1 MKSEERI
8 MKIKAAIFS
17 AIAVLGTAWL
27 LWIGYQGMESQQRG
41 HEEDDMTDEVGE
53 RSGMLEQDAVRA
65 IKQRGDIL
73 SLDKILQDA
82 HGQHAGRVL
91 ESELE
96 QKDGRYVYEV
106 ELVDDQGRVR
116 EMRFDARSGEM
127 LRDKLG
133 D

>member
-1 MKSEERI
+1 

-17 AIAVLGTAWL
+17 AIAVLGTVCL
-27 LWIGYQGMESQQRG
+27 LWIGYQGMDSQQQE
-41 HEEDDMTDEVGE
+41 HEEDEETEQLGE
-53 RSGMLEQDAVRA
+53 RPGMREHDAVRA

-73 SLDKILQDA
+73 SLDRILQEA
-82 HGQHAGRVL
+82 RGQHPGRVL

-116 EMRFDARSGEM
+116 EMKFDARTGEV
-127 LRDKLG
+127 LKENQG

>member
-1 MKSEERI
+1 

-17 AIAVLGTAWL
+17 AIAFLGTVCL
-27 LWIGYQGMESQQRG
+27 LWIGYQGMNSQQQE
-41 HEEDDMTDEVGE
+41 HEEDDETEQVGE
-53 RSGMLEQDAVRA
+53 RPEMREHDAVRA

-73 SLDKILQDA
+73 SLDRILQEVRVQ
-82 HGQHAGRVL
+82 HGGRVL

-96 QKDGRYVYEV
+96 EKDGRYVYEV

-116 EMRFDARSGEM
+116 EMKFDASTGEV
-127 LRDKLG
+127 LKEKQG

>member
-1 MKSEERI
+1 MKSEEGT
-8 MKIKAAIFS
+8 MNIKATIFS
-17 AIAVLGTAWL
+17 TIAVLGTLGL
-27 LWIGYQGMESQQRG
+27 LWVGYQGMDSRERE
-41 HEEDDMTDEVGE
+41 HEEEEETEQLGE
-53 RSGMLEQDAVRA
+53 RPEMREHDAVRT

-73 SLDKILQDA
+73 SLDRILQDA
-82 HGQHAGRVL
+82 RGQHPGRVL

-116 EMRFDARSGEM
+116 EMKFDARTGEV
-127 LRDKLG
+127 LKEKQG

>member
-1 MKSEERI
+1 MN
-8 MKIKAAIFS
+8 IKAAIFS
-17 AIAVLGTAWL
+17 AIAVLGTVCL
-27 LWIGYQGMESQQRG
+27 LWIGYQGMDGQQQG
-41 HEEDDMTDEVGE
+41 HEEDDEADQVGE
-53 RSGMLEQDAVRA
+53 RPGMREQDAVRA

-73 SLDKILQDA
+73 SLDRILQDVR
-82 HGQHAGRVL
+82 GQHPGRVL

-116 EMRFDARSGEM
+116 EIKFDASTGE
-127 LRDKLG
+127 LLKENQG